1 MESPKTEQITD
12 EEQISKLGLELH
24 LKFNDYSFAVRYKAI
39 SANGKTSISGGRTIN
54 VVTSDSVANDKNPCP
69 ISDEPTPTPT
79 REDASSELDANESEC
94 VVGYTINNEEIYRGI
109 QLKYSTGQLIV
120 DVKEYIPSPTIPT
133 VVYMYLNSVESD
145 NFCGRITINSRNDG
159 ISSETFNNTIVSYV
173 HSNGKCYNKDLNE
186 MIGNDNYVVFGE
198 EDEVN
203 ATTNQSCCENLQII
217 SKSSN
222 NQYGIQLSDSEGEF
236 VLDPKKLYN
245 FGLPTVVYIYI
256 NNYSQHGETFR
267 GRITFQNRV
276 GGLFIRF
283 L

>member
-1 MESPKTEQITD
+1 M
-12 EEQISKLGLELH
+12 
-24 LKFNDYSFAVRYKAI
+24 
-39 SANGKTSISGGRTIN
+39 
-54 VVTSDSVANDKNPCP
+54 
-69 ISDEPTPTPT
+69 
-79 REDASSELDANESEC
+79 DANESEC
-94 VVGYTINNEEIYRGI
+94 VTYHTINNEEIYRGI
-109 QLKYSTGQLIV
+109 QLKYSTAQLIV

-145 NFCGRITINSRNDG
+145 NFCGRITINSRNEG

-222 NQYGIQLSDSEGEF
+222 NQYGIQLSDSEGRIC
-236 VLDPKKLYN
+236 VDPKNYTNFWFANRSLHLY
-245 FGLPTVVYIYI
+245 
-256 NNYSQHGETFR
+256 
-267 GRITFQNRV
+267 
-276 GGLFIRF
+276 
-283 L
+283 